1 LVWSVDR
8 TDWHLLECFRVAGR
22 LQHVTRAAE
31 QLGTSQPALS
41 RSLARLQSDL
51 GVQLFRRAGRSI
63 RLTKPGELFLS
74 RVERALEEID
84 NGRRE
89 LADFKAADRG
99 TISLGFLR
107 TLGARYI
114 PELVRRFN
122 LIHPTVRFAFVQNNS
137 ATIEAQLERGELDL
151 IFVAVPPGHSDFGWA
166 HIGDQQLVLIVP
178 RSHRLA
184 GRRQVKLRDVADERF
199 VSFKQGH
206 AIRRMTDDLCKAA
219 GFLPAI
225 SFEADDSSSVP
236 GFVAAGFGVGIV
248 PPEACGY
255 ADVASLKI
263 VEPVARRPI
272 GVAWMEGRYLSA
284 SAQVFR
290 DFATTK
296 SPSRRLLQ
304 ER

>member
-1 LVWSVDR
+1 MDR

-22 LQHVTRAAE
+22 LQHVTRASE

-63 RLTKPGELFLS
+63 RLTEPGELFLS
-74 RVERALEEID
+74 RVERALGEID

-89 LADFKAADRG
+89 LADFKAADQG
-99 TISLGFLR
+99 TVSLGFLR

-114 PELVRRFN
+114 PELVRRFS
-122 LIHPTVRFAFVQNNS
+122 LVHPAVRFAFVQNNS
-137 ATIEAQLERGELDL
+137 AAIEAQLERGALDL
-151 IFVAVPPGHSDFGWA
+151 IFVAVPPGHADFGWT
-166 HIGDQQLVLIVP
+166 HVGDQQLVLIVP
-178 RSHRLA
+178 RGHRLA
-184 GRRQVKLRDVADERF
+184 RRRHVRLHDVAGERF
-199 VSFKQGH
+199 VSFKLGH

-219 GFLPAI
+219 GFLPDI

-255 ADVASLKI
+255 ADVASLRI
-263 VEPVARRPI
+263 IEPVARRPI
-272 GVAWMEGRYLSA
+272 GLAWMEGRYLSA
-284 SAQVFR
+284 GARLFR
-290 DFATTK
+290 DFVTTAK
-296 SPSRRLLQ
+296 SPSRRLLLQ
-304 ER
+304 K

>member
-1 LVWSVDR
+1 MDR

-31 QLGTSQPALS
+31 ELGTSQPALS

-51 GVQLFRRAGRSI
+51 GVQLFQRVGRSI

-74 RVERALEEID
+74 RVERALGEID

-99 TISLGFLR
+99 TVSLGFLR

-114 PELVRRFN
+114 PELVRRFGRA
-122 LIHPTVRFAFVQNNS
+122 HPAVRFTFVQNKS
-137 ATIEAQLERGELDL
+137 ATIEAQLERGEVDL
-151 IFVAVPPGHSDFGWA
+151 IFVAVPPGRGGLAWTHVA
-166 HIGDQQLVLIVP
+166 DQQFALIVP

-184 GRRQVKLRDVADERF
+184 GHRQVRLRDVANERF

-206 AIRRMTDDLCKAA
+206 AIRHMTDDLCKAA
-219 GFLPAI
+219 GFVPEI

-236 GFVAAGFGVGIV
+236 GFVSAGFGIGIV
-248 PPEACGY
+248 PLEACAY
-255 ADVASLKI
+255 ADVATLRI
-263 VEPVARRPI
+263 VEPPARRAI
-272 GVAWMEGRYLSA
+272 GIAWMEGRYLPA
-284 SAQVFR
+284 SARLFR
-290 DFATTK
+290 DFATAAK
-296 SPSRRLLQ
+296 SPSKRRF
-304 ER
+304 RRR

>member
-1 LVWSVDR
+1 MDR

-41 RSLARLQSDL
+41 RSLARLQSEL

-74 RVERALEEID
+74 RVERALDEIE

-99 TISLGFLR
+99 TIALGFLR
-107 TLGARYI
+107 TLGAKYI
-114 PELVRRFN
+114 PELVRRFSHV
-122 LIHPTVRFAFVQNNS
+122 HPTVRFAFVQNNS

-151 IFVAVPPGHSDFGWA
+151 VFVAVPPGRPDFGWT
-166 HIGDQQLVLIVP
+166 HIVDQQLVLIVP
-178 RSHRLA
+178 RGHRLA
-184 GRRQVKLRDVADERF
+184 GRRQVRLRDMAKERF

-206 AIRRMTDDLCKAA
+206 AIRRMTDDLCQAA
-219 GFLPAI
+219 GFLPDI

-263 VEPVARRPI
+263 AEPVARRPI
-272 GVAWMEGRYLSA
+272 GIAWVEDRYLSA
-284 SAQVFR
+284 SAKLFR
-290 DFATTK
+290 DFVT
-296 SPSRRLLQ
+296 SSRSASGR
-304 ER
+304 

>member
-1 LVWSVDR
+1 MDR

-63 RLTKPGELFLS
+63 RLTRPGELFLT
-74 RVERALEEID
+74 RVERALAEID

-89 LADFKAADRG
+89 LADFKAAAGG
-99 TISLGFLR
+99 TVTLGFLR
-107 TLGARYI
+107 TLGAQYI
-114 PELVRRFN
+114 PELVRRFSRV
-122 LIHPTVRFAFVQNNS
+122 HPAVRFAFVQNNS
-137 ATIEAQLERGELDL
+137 TTIEAQLERGELDL
-151 IFVAVPPGHSDFGWA
+151 IFVAVPPGHANFGWT
-166 HIGDQQLVLIVP
+166 HIVDQQFALIVP
-178 RSHRLA
+178 RNHRLA
-184 GRRQVKLRDVADERF
+184 RSRQAPLRAVAHERF

-206 AIRRMTDDLCKAA
+206 AIRHMTDDLCKAA
-219 GFLPAI
+219 GFLPEI

-236 GFVAAGFGVGIV
+236 GFVSAGFGVAIV
-248 PPEACGY
+248 PSEACGY

-263 VEPVARRPI
+263 TEPVARRAI

-284 SAQVFR
+284 SARLFR
-290 DFATTK
+290 DFAVSGK
-296 SPSRRLLQ
+296 SPSRRPVQ
-304 ER
+304 RR

>member
-1 LVWSVDR
+1 MDG

-74 RVERALEEID
+74 RVERALGEID

-89 LADFKAADRG
+89 LADLKAAG
-99 TISLGFLR
+99 QGGVSLGFLR

-114 PELVRRFN
+114 PELVRRFS
-122 LIHPTVRFAFVQNNS
+122 LTHPAVRFTFSQNNS
-137 ATIEAQLERGELDL
+137 TTVEAQLERGELDL
-151 IFVAVPPGHSDFGWA
+151 VFVAVPPAHAGFGWI
-166 HIGDQQLVLIVP
+166 HVGDQQLVLIVP
-178 RSHRLA
+178 RNHPLA
-184 GRRQVKLRDVADERF
+184 RRRQVRLHDVASERF

-206 AIRRMTDDLCKAA
+206 AIRRMTDELCKAA
-219 GFLPAI
+219 GFLPEI

-284 SAQVFR
+284 SARLFR
-290 DFATTK
+290 DFATTAQ
-296 SPSRRLLQ
+296 SRSRRLFQ
-304 ER
+304 PR

>member
-1 LVWSVDR
+1 MNR
-8 TDWHLLECFRVAGR
+8 TNWHLLECFRVAGR

-74 RVERALEEID
+74 RVERALEEIE

-89 LADFKAADRG
+89 LGDFKAADRG
-99 TISLGFLR
+99 TIALGFLR
-107 TLGARYI
+107 TLGAKYI

-122 LIHPTVRFAFVQNNS
+122 LAHPDVQFAFVQNNS
-137 ATIEAQLERGELDL
+137 AAVEAQLERGELDL
-151 IFVAVPPGHSDFGWA
+151 IFVAVPPGHADFAWTR
-166 HIGDQQLVLIVP
+166 IVDQELVLIVP

-184 GRRQVKLRDVADERF
+184 RRRQVRLRDVGNERF

-206 AIRRMTDDLCKAA
+206 AIRRMTDDLCAAA
-219 GFLPAI
+219 GFVPQI

-236 GFVAAGFGVGIV
+236 GFVAAGFGIGIV

-255 ADVASLKI
+255 ADVASLRI
-263 VEPVARRPI
+263 AEPDARRPI
-272 GVAWMEGRYLSA
+272 GIAWVDDRYLSA
-284 SAQVFR
+284 SARQFR
-290 DFATTK
+290 DFVTTTK
-296 SPSRRLLQ
+296 SSSGR
-304 ER
+304 

>member
-1 LVWSVDR
+1 MDR
-8 TDWHLLECFRVAGR
+8 TDWHLLECFRVTGR

-63 RLTKPGELFLS
+63 RLTKPGELFLT
-74 RVERALEEID
+74 RVERALEEIE

-89 LADFKAADRG
+89 LGDFKTADRG
-99 TISLGFLR
+99 TIALGFLR
-107 TLGARYI
+107 TLGAKYI

-122 LIHPTVRFAFVQNNS
+122 LAHPDVQFAFVQNNS
-137 ATIEAQLERGELDL
+137 TTIEAQLERGELDL
-151 IFVAVPPGHSDFGWA
+151 IFVAVPPGHTNFAWTRVA
-166 HIGDQQLVLIVP
+166 DQQLVLIVP

-184 GRRQVKLRDVADERF
+184 RRRQVRLRDVANERF

-219 GFLPAI
+219 GFVPKI

-236 GFVAAGFGVGIV
+236 GFVAAGFGIGIV
-248 PPEACGY
+248 PPEARGY
-255 ADVASLKI
+255 ADVASLRI
-263 VEPVARRPI
+263 AEPDARRAI
-272 GVAWMEGRYLSA
+272 GIAWVDDRYLSA
-284 SAQVFR
+284 SARQFR
-290 DFATTK
+290 DFVTATR
-296 SPSRRLLQ
+296 SSSGR
-304 ER
+304 

>member
-1 LVWSVDR
+1 MDR

-74 RVERALEEID
+74 RVERALGEID

-99 TISLGFLR
+99 AVSLGFLR

-114 PELVRRFN
+114 PELVRRFS
-122 LIHPTVRFAFVQNNS
+122 LIHPAVRFAFVQNNS
-137 ATIEAQLERGELDL
+137 TAIESQLERGELDL
-151 IFVAVPPGHSDFGWA
+151 IFVAVPPGHAAFGWT
-166 HIGDQQLVLIVP
+166 HVGDQQFVLIVP
-178 RSHRLA
+178 RNHRLA
-184 GRRQVKLRDVADERF
+184 RRRQARLRDVANERF

-206 AIRRMTDDLCKAA
+206 AIRRMTDEFCKAA
-219 GFLPAI
+219 GFSPEI

-236 GFVAAGFGVGIV
+236 GFVAAGFGVAMV

-255 ADVASLKI
+255 ADVASLRI

-284 SAQVFR
+284 SARLFR
-290 DFATTK
+290 DFATTAK
-296 SPSRRLLQ
+296 SPSRCLIQR
-304 ER
+304 R

>member
-1 LVWSVDR
+1 MER

-41 RSLARLQSDL
+41 RSLARLQSEL
-51 GVQLFRRAGRSI
+51 GVQLFRRVGRSI
-63 RLTKPGELFLS
+63 RLTKPGEQFLAH
-74 RVERALEEID
+74 VERALAEID

-89 LADFKAADRG
+89 LSDVKAADRG
-99 TISLGFLR
+99 TVSLGFLR

-114 PELVRRFN
+114 PELVRRFSVV
-122 LIHPTVRFAFVQNNS
+122 HPTVRFAFVQNNS
-137 ATIEAQLERGELDL
+137 TTIGAQLERGELDL
-151 IFVAVPPGHSDFGWA
+151 VFVAVPPGNADFGWT
-166 HIGDQQLVLIVP
+166 HVGDQQLVLIVP

-184 GRRQVKLRDVADERF
+184 RRRQVRLSDVADERF

-206 AIRRMTDDLCKAA
+206 AIRRMTDDLCRAA
-219 GFLPAI
+219 GFAPTI

-255 ADVASLKI
+255 ADVASLRI

-272 GVAWMEGRYLSA
+272 GIAWMQGRYLSA
-284 SAQVFR
+284 SAQAFR
-290 DFATTK
+290 DFATAAK
-296 SPSRRLLQ
+296 SPSRRLLLQ
-304 ER
+304 K

>member
-1 LVWSVDR
+1 MDR

-63 RLTKPGELFLS
+63 RLTKPGEVFLA
-74 RVERALEEID
+74 RVERALEEIE

-89 LADFKAADRG
+89 LGDFKAADRG
-99 TISLGFLR
+99 TIALGFLR
-107 TLGARYI
+107 TLGAKYI
-114 PELVRRFN
+114 PELVRRFS
-122 LIHPTVRFAFVQNNS
+122 LAHPEVQFAFVQNNS

-151 IFVAVPPGHSDFGWA
+151 IFVAVPPGHAGFGWSR
-166 HIGDQQLVLIVP
+166 IVDQQLVLIVP
-178 RSHRLA
+178 RDHRLA
-184 GRRQVKLRDVADERF
+184 RRRHVRLREMANERF

-219 GFLPAI
+219 GFVPQI

-236 GFVAAGFGVGIV
+236 GFVAAGFGIGIV

-263 VEPVARRPI
+263 TEPVARRPI
-272 GVAWMEGRYLSA
+272 GIAWVEDRYLSA
-284 SAQVFR
+284 SARLFR
-290 DFATTK
+290 EFVTAVK
-296 SPSRRLLQ
+296 APASR
-304 ER
+304 

>member
-1 LVWSVDR
+1 MDR

-63 RLTKPGELFLS
+63 RLTEPGELFLS
-74 RVERALEEID
+74 RVERALGEID

-89 LADFKAADRG
+89 LADFKAADQGLCRSDSCERSARD
-99 TISLGFLR
+99 TFRNWSAASAWSTRRCVLPSSRTTALR
-107 TLGARYI
+107 SKRSSNA
-114 PELVRRFN
+114 
-122 LIHPTVRFAFVQNNS
+122 
-137 ATIEAQLERGELDL
+137 AQLDL
-151 IFVAVPPGHSDFGWA
+151 IFVAVPPGHADFGWT
-166 HIGDQQLVLIVP
+166 HVGDQQLVLIVP

-184 GRRQVKLRDVADERF
+184 RRRQVRLHDVAGERF
-199 VSFKQGH
+199 VSFKLGH

-219 GFLPAI
+219 GFLPDI

-263 VEPVARRPI
+263 IEPIARRPI
-272 GVAWMEGRYLSA
+272 GLAWMEGRYLSA
-284 SAQVFR
+284 SARLFR
-290 DFATTK
+290 DFVTTAK

-304 ER
+304 QR

>member
-1 LVWSVDR
+1 MDR

-31 QLGTSQPALS
+31 QLGTSQPTLS

-74 RVERALEEID
+74 RVERALDEIE

-99 TISLGFLR
+99 AISLGFLR
-107 TLGARYI
+107 TLGAKYI
-114 PELVRRFN
+114 PELVRRFS
-122 LIHPTVRFAFVQNNS
+122 LVHPAVRFAFVQNNS
-137 ATIEAQLERGELDL
+137 AAIEAQLERGELDL
-151 IFVAVPPGHSDFGWA
+151 IFVAVPPA
-166 HIGDQQLVLIVP
+166 HAGFAWRRVVDQQLVLIVP
-178 RSHRLA
+178 RGHRLA
-184 GRRQVKLRDVADERF
+184 KRRQVKLRDVAGERF

-206 AIRRMTDDLCKAA
+206 AIRRMNDDLCTAA
-219 GFLPAI
+219 GFSPDI

-236 GFVAAGFGVGIV
+236 GFVAAGFGVAIV

-255 ADVASLKI
+255 ADVASLRI
-263 VEPVARRPI
+263 AEPDARRPI
-272 GVAWMEGRYLSA
+272 GIAWVEDRYLSA
-284 SAQVFR
+284 SARLFR
-290 DFATTK
+290 DFVT
-296 SPSRRLLQ
+296 
-304 ER
+304 ERSASGR

>member
-1 LVWSVDR
+1 
-8 TDWHLLECFRVAGR
+8 DWHLLECFRVAGR

-151 IFVAVPPGHSDFGWA
+151 IFVAVPPGHSSFGWT
-166 HIGDQQLVLIVP
+166 HIGD
-178 RSHRLA
+178 
-184 GRRQVKLRDVADERF
+184 
-199 VSFKQGH
+199 
-206 AIRRMTDDLCKAA
+206 
-219 GFLPAI
+219 
-225 SFEADDSSSVP
+225 
-236 GFVAAGFGVGIV
+236 
-248 PPEACGY
+248 
-255 ADVASLKI
+255 
-263 VEPVARRPI
+263 
-272 GVAWMEGRYLSA
+272 
-284 SAQVFR
+284 
-290 DFATTK
+290 
-296 SPSRRLLQ
+296 
-304 ER
+304 

>member
-1 LVWSVDR
+1 MDR
-8 TDWHLLECFRVAGR
+8 TDWHLLECFRVAGQ

-63 RLTKPGELFLS
+63 RLTKPGELFLA
-74 RVERALEEID
+74 RVERALGEID

-99 TISLGFLR
+99 AVSLGFLR

-122 LIHPTVRFAFVQNNS
+122 LVQPAVRFAFVQNNS
-137 ATIEAQLERGELDL
+137 ATVEAQLERGELDL
-151 IFVAVPPGHSDFGWA
+151 IFVAVPPGHAGFGWT
-166 HIGDQQLVLIVP
+166 HVGDQQLTLIVP
-178 RSHRLA
+178 RGHRLA
-184 GRRQVKLRDVADERF
+184 RRRQVKLSDVANERF

-219 GFLPAI
+219 GFLPEI

-248 PPEACGY
+248 PPEARGY

-272 GVAWMEGRYLSA
+272 GLAWMEGRYLSA
-284 SAQVFR
+284 SAQLFR
-290 DFATTK
+290 DFVTTAK
-296 SPSRRLLQ
+296 SPSRLLLQ
-304 ER
+304 QK